1 MDYPEGIY
9 ISQKAMISLPPSGG
23 RQGNYWE
30 GTGMRTV
37 SIINLKGGCAKTVTS
52 INFACELNRGGSRV
66 LLVDCDKQGNTSK
79 FLKCHGYNTAS
90 LSDIMLGSAGI
101 RDAAVRTMYGGLDVV
116 PSNMSLLSADGQVM
130 LDAAKPQQTRIR
142 DALGKVRDDYTFC
155 VIDCAPDINM
165 SVINALVASDDVII
179 PVTIDEFAFDGLLEI
194 TRQVDDVKKYYN
206 PGLNFAGCLVTQYR
220 NDNFHNDG
228 VETLRQMCG
237 RVFDT
242 KIKWSPMVSR
252 STFVREPVAVYSP
265 RCGAARAY
273 REFAAEYERGIAGN
287 G

>member
-1 MDYPEGIY
+1 
-9 ISQKAMISLPPSGG
+9 MISLPPSGG
-23 RQGNYWE
+23 RQRNYWE
-30 GTGMRTV
+30 GMGMRTV

-52 INFACELNRGGSRV
+52 INFACELNRRGSRV
-66 LLVDCDKQGNTSK
+66 LLVDCDKQGNASK
-79 FLKCHGYNTAS
+79 FMGCHGYGAAS
-90 LSDIMLGSAGI
+90 LSDVMLGSAGI
-101 RDAAVRTMYGGLDVV
+101 RDASSGTMYDGLDVV
-116 PSNMSLLSADGQVM
+116 PSNMSLLSADRQVL

-142 DALGKVRDDYTFC
+142 DALERVRDDYTFC
-155 VIDCAPDINM
+155 IIDCAPDINM

-194 TRQVDDVKKYYN
+194 LAQVNDIKRYYN

-220 NDNFHNDG
+220 NDDFHNDG
-228 VETLRQMCG
+228 VKTLGQMCG
-237 RVFDT
+237 RVFDA

-265 RCGAARAY
+265 RCGASRGY
-273 REFAAEYERGIAGN
+273 RELADEYERGIAGN